1 MSQDI
6 FNDLFIVRNKSMS
19 FQITEKDTVS
29 GSRIGGN
36 EPVFF
41 SEQHIRELNLTN
53 HLYFMTISNDL
64 IKEIDTEFSIFIPKK
79 IEDTLYPKHNILCIA
94 HPFSNRKEGIS
105 SFSNS
110 NIVGRKLVI
119 GNLQEDIE
127 EIEDEEEEES
137 FFENVYGNKIGGNPS
152 LLQEEDYYFSNLKTN
167 NFDFIFQ
174 FDESSYQK
182 GQVKGNKPFLNGII
196 YFYGKINNHKISN
209 IIVGFWQKG

>member
-41 SEQHIRELNLTN
+41 SEQRIRELNLTN

-64 IKEIDTEFSIFIPKK
+64 IKEMDTEFSVFIPKK

-94 HPFSNRKEGIS
+94 HPFSDRKEGFS

-127 EIEDEEEEES
+127 EIEDEEES

-174 FDESSYQK
+174 FDEGSYQK
-182 GQVKGNKPFLNGII
+182 GQVTGNRPFLNGII
-196 YFYGKINNHKISN
+196 YFYGKIDNNRISN

>member
-6 FNDLFIVRNKSMS
+6 FNDLFFVRNKSMS

-41 SEQHIRELNLTN
+41 SEQRICELNLTN

-64 IKEIDTEFSIFIPKK
+64 IKEIDTEFSVFIPKK
-79 IEDTLYPKHNILCIA
+79 IEDTLYPKHNILCIP

-119 GNLQEDIE
+119 GN
-127 EIEDEEEEES
+127 
-137 FFENVYGNKIGGNPS
+137 
-152 LLQEEDYYFSNLKTN
+152 LQEEDYYFSNLKTN

-209 IIVGFWQKG
+209 IIAGFWQKG

>member
-1 MSQDI
+1 MTQDI

-19 FQITEKDTVS
+19 FQVSENETIS

-36 EPVFF
+36 EPIFF
-41 SEQHIRELNLTN
+41 SEQRIRELNLTN

-64 IKEIDTEFSIFIPKK
+64 IKEIDTEFSVFIPKK

-174 FDESSYQK
+174 FDESLYQK
-182 GQVKGNKPFLNGII
+182 GQVIGNRPFLNGII
-196 YFYGKINNHKISN
+196 YFYGKIDNNRISN